1 MSRRNRFADA
11 WAAVSGVVLGA
22 LAFAAVPGE
31 PAALVVGVGVGVVAY
46 GAKVGGSA
54 LIARTKPDSTMAPIE
69 GPRPKRGS
77 PAEVWL
83 GRAQNANR
91 KMDSL
96 IASASDSY
104 LKDQLDSVAIQTSG
118 TLETIGRLSRQVAA
132 VEQGLDRI
140 PLTRLTEQQSRL
152 QVEANRGLI
161 DESSIETS
169 NSLRSVNEQ
178 LDSFQ
183 RLRAARDGLVAR
195 MESATVGLESINS
208 HIAELIAMS
217 ATSVSVQDLSGE
229 GTIEALNQELSDI
242 RAGLEESESYTREVL
257 GRDLT

>member
-1 MSRRNRFADA
+1 MSRRNRFADG
-11 WAAVSGVVLGA
+11 WAALSGVVLGG
-22 LAFAAVPGE
+22 LAFAAIPGE
-31 PAALVVGVGVGVVAY
+31 PVAAIVGVGVAAVAY

-54 LIARTKPDSTMAPIE
+54 LVDRNKPDSMAPLE
-69 GPRPKRGS
+69 GPLPKRGS

-83 GRAQNANR
+83 GRAQNATR
-91 KMDSL
+91 KRDAL

-132 VEQGLDRI
+132 LEQGLDRI
-140 PLTRLTEQQSRL
+140 PLARLTEQQSRL
-152 QVEANRGLI
+152 QAEANRGLT

-178 LDSFQ
+178 LQSFQ
-183 RLRAARDGLVAR
+183 RLHAARDGLVAR
-195 MESATVGLESINS
+195 MESATVGLESLNS

-217 ATSVSVQDLSGE
+217 ATSVTVQNLSGE

-242 RAGLEESESYTREVL
+242 RAGLEESETYTREVL